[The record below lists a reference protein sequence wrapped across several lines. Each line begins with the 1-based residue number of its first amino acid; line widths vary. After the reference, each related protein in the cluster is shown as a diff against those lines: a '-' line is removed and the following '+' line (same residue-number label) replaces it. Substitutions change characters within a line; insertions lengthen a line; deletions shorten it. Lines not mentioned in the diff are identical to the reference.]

1 MKKLLFAVA
10 AMSAGICLAEVSS
23 ANVVGYSTI
32 TLPEGQEYGMYALPF
47 DGIGGEAVDMADV
60 FPEPLN

>member
-23 ANVVGYSTI
+23 ANVVGYSFFKARKAN
-32 TLPEGQEYGMYALPF
+32 ENGGES
-47 DGIGGEAVDMADV
+47 DIGG
-60 FPEPLN
+60 